1 MIYQIKKKSNCNYTL
16 QLGGTER
23 QIERLATYFNVKLS
37 MPGLRH
43 MCLNTTTRKEAQQK
57 VDNIPIALAKVKRDI
72 SYVYEVNYYG
82 DVDKEQFA
90 DCRHDVMLKQL
101 SETTE
106 EIIDLVSTNTSK
118 PVVPKLIKNESWHGY
133 DYQRKV
139 WQIGDD
145 KQIEFLKKPND
156 YFTFVKNRHRYFNV
170 FN

>member
-1 MIYQIKKKSNCNYTL
+1 MIYQIRKNDDSNYTL

-23 QIERLATYFNVKLS
+23 QIERLAKYFNVKLS
-37 MPGLRH
+37 IPGLRQ
-43 MCLNTTTRKEAQQK
+43 MYLNTTTRKEARQK
-57 VDNIPIALAKVKRDI
+57 VADIPASLAKVKRDI

-90 DCRHDVMLKQL
+90 DCRRDVMLKQL

-106 EIIDLVSTNTSK
+106 EIIDLASTTSAK
-118 PVVPKLIKNESWHGY
+118 PVVPKLIKNESWQGGN
-133 DYQRKV
+133 YQRKV
-139 WQIGDD
+139 WQIGDC

-156 YFTFVKNRHRYFNV
+156 HFTFVKNRHHYFNA